1 MCFRGGGGQFPAV
14 RVRGTGSG
22 AHPPRTHRA
31 AHPTPTHCPF
41 QADAVILATGFEP
54 RYEELVPRRFL
65 SRGQVISRQTNL
77 RLSPAQSPIGIRP
90 DPLSSGLPTDPT
102 GSGWIPLDPASPH
115 DALLNSTRTRSA
127 RWLSG
132 SQAGKSEVRSNGI

>member
-77 RLSPAQSPIGIRP
+77 VPPRAPSASDRIPSRVASRQTPL
-90 DPLSSGLPTDPT
+90 DPG
-102 GSGWIPLDPASPH
+102 GSHWIPLAPTT
-115 DALLNSTRTRSA
+115 LC
-127 RWLSG
+127 
-132 SQAGKSEVRSNGI
+132 